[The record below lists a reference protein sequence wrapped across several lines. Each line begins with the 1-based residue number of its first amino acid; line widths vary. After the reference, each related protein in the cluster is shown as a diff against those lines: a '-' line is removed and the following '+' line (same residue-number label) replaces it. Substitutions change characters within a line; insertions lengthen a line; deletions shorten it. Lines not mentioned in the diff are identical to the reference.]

1 MPLPSPLPRPAELT
15 EAVAVQTLVPVSD
28 RVAALLKPTRTVP
41 RYSDHGY
48 EGDSEL
54 WEPREVTA
62 ADVPAL
68 RRQLAIVSA
77 SIAPGDPGIVL
88 ARVHALLAMY
98 RDRDPLP
105 LAVEA
110 AIAESWLEDI
120 GEWPAWIVVAACK
133 AWRQHPT
140 KYRYKPLPGDIR
152 ALCVEIAGKLPV
164 VKQRLERLLAS
175 VPSSPESTESGA
187 PDVRSRVVA
196 LAAARRMPVE

>member
-1 MPLPSPLPRPAELT
+1 MSLPSPLPRPAELT
-15 EAVAVQTLVPVSD
+15 EAAADQALVTVSD

-54 WEPREVTA
+54 WEPREVTT

-68 RRQLAIVSA
+68 RRQLAMVNA
-77 SIAPGDPGIVL
+77 AIAPGDPGILL

-98 RDRDPLP
+98 RERDPLP
-105 LAVEA
+105 PAVEA

-175 VPSSPESTESGA
+175 VPSSLESTEA
-187 PDVRSRVVA
+187 RALDVRSRVVA
-196 LAAARRMPVE
+196 LAAARRMPAE

>member
-1 MPLPSPLPRPAELT
+1 MPRPSPLPCPADT
-15 EAVAVQTLVPVSD
+15 PAVTADQALVPVSN
-28 RVAALLKPTRTVP
+28 RVAVLLRPTRTVP
-41 RYSDHGY
+41 RFSDHGY
-48 EGDSEL
+48 DGDSEL
-54 WEPREVTA
+54 WEPREVAA

-68 RRQLAIVSA
+68 RRQLALVNA
-77 SIAPGDPGIVL
+77 VMAPGEPGVVL

-105 LAVEA
+105 PAVEA

-120 GEWPAWIVVAACK
+120 GEWPVWVVAAACK

-152 ALCVEIAGKLPV
+152 AFCVEIAGRLPV

-175 VPSSPESTESGA
+175 VPISLESTESRA
-187 PDVRSRVVA
+187 IDVCSRVVA
-196 LAAARRMPVE
+196 LAAARKMP